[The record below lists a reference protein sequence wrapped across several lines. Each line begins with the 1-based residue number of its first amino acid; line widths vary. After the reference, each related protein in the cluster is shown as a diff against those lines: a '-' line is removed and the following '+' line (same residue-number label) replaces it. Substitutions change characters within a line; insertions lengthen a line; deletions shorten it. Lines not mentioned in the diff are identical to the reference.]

1 MTDHKVVPK
10 EDWITARKALLD
22 KEKEFTRL
30 RDELAAERRG
40 LPWNRVEKEYVFEG
54 PDGSES
60 LADLF
65 GGKRQLLVYHFMYG
79 PDWEEGCPSCS
90 FWADNFNGVD
100 VHLAHRDTTLLA
112 ISNTSVDKI
121 EAYRK
126 RMGWSFK
133 WVSSMGTDF
142 NRDFHVTFTPDEM
155 NAGTMYYNY
164 RETNFP
170 ATEGPG
176 MSAFYMDDDGSI
188 YHTYS
193 TYARG
198 LDILNGAYNMLDLTA
213 LGRHE
218 DGKGMYW
225 LKRKDQY
232 EDL

>member
-1 MTDHKVVPK
+1 MTDHKVVSK
-10 EDWITARKALLD
+10 EDWTAARKAFLD

-30 RDELAAERRG
+30 RDELSAERRR
-40 LPWNRVEKEYVFEG
+40 LPWTRVGKDYRFEG
-54 PDGSES
+54 PAGQER

-65 GGKRQLLVYHFMYG
+65 GNQRQLLVYHFMFG

-112 ISNTSVDKI
+112 ISNTTVEKI
-121 EAYRK
+121 EAYKR

-142 NRDFHVTFTPDEM
+142 NRDYQVSFTPDEVESG
-155 NAGTMYYNY
+155 ALYYNY
-164 RETNFP
+164 REGGFP
-170 ATEGPG
+170 VSEAPG
-176 MSAFYMDDDGSI
+176 MSAFFKDEDGSI

-218 DGKGMYW
+218 DGKGMAW
-225 LKRKDQY
+225 LRRKDQY
-232 EDL
+232 ED